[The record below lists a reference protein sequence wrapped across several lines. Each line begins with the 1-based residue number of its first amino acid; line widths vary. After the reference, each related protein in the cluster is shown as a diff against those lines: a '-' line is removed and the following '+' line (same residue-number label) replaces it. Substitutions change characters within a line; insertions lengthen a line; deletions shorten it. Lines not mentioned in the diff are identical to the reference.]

1 MAASYASI
9 ESSGAAVFS
18 RDMGFRLGR
27 PLDAPISD
35 ASAAEAGA
43 GAGAG
48 ASSAGAG
55 ASVEASGSA
64 GASDP

>member
-27 PLDAPISD
+27 PLDAPISE
-35 ASAAEAGA
+35 ASAAGA